1 MATKLTIA
9 YAGTLSD
16 YQEYNQS
23 LQDSLPREGIRG
35 AVQTYRNINVDWSS
49 RTGYYIIH
57 AAKVF
62 KEKYPQLVD
71 SLEISIWGS
80 ISKGNLQLVKDLS
93 VDKIVKIEDFV
104 STRRIYSTNRA
115 V

>member
-16 YQEYNQS
+16 YQEYSQS
-23 LQDSLPREGIRG
+23 LEDSLPKKGIKG

-62 KEKYPQLVD
+62 KEKYPHLVD

-80 ISKGNLQLVKDLS
+80 ISKGNLSLAAELEVED
-93 VDKIVKIEDFV
+93 IVKIEGFIPHAE
-104 STRRIYSTNRA
+104 SIKRIE
-115 V
+115 